1 MKKISAPAIAT
12 LDKYSGMDFQPLYST
27 NVKVS
32 GSEAAHGRAS
42 CIVRSDDGNLE
53 LELRLPSALGGTG
66 GATNPEQLFA
76 AGFAATFHSALTLL
90 AQKAGVDIDDAAVN
104 VSVTFGRDPVDG
116 LYALL
121 ANVSVALPH
130 VPTAIAEELIR
141 NTERLCPYAK
151 MTRQGIIC
159 VATLAR
165 TLPPLASAMGGT
177 AAKPP
182 APTGPI

>member
-27 NVKVS
+27 SVKVT

-42 CIVRSDDGNLE
+42 CTVHSDDGNLE
-53 LELRLPSALGGTG
+53 LELHVPSALGGPG

-76 AGFAATFHSALTLL
+76 AGFAATFHGALILL
-90 AQKAGVDIDDAAVN
+90 AQKAGIQTDDAAVD

-121 ANVSVALPH
+121 ANVNIELPR

-141 NTERLCPYAK
+141 NTERLCPYTK
-151 MTRQGIIC
+151 MARQGIVC
-159 VATLAR
+159 VATLVR
-165 TLPPLASAMGGT
+165 
-177 AAKPP
+177 
-182 APTGPI
+182 